1 MNKKRSKGSGFCR
14 VPHQAAFPAAVSI
27 ATAVSFALYGLAQ
40 PAAAEPADQSP
51 SGLQEITVTATRR
64 EEALEAVPYSLSVI
78 SSDQLAAAGVTDLM
92 SLSTQVPGLS
102 MYDYGARFA
111 GAVTPIIRGINAT
124 GSPARGFRSFEQ
136 APVGTYIGNS
146 PIDGYFQLD
155 DLKRVEVLRGPQG
168 TLYGAGALGGALR
181 LIPNSPE
188 LNTWGGSIEASSSR
202 LAHSDGTGYSLKG
215 MANIP
220 LGDTLAFRAAA
231 KYAYEPGWIKVFG
244 LLDRTSNGLYGT
256 PVLADPGDPVN
267 SPPIYSSRNDWNYQ
281 KTFSGRASL
290 LFKPNDTF
298 SAELAILNSHVT
310 GDGGPQVNPDCAG
323 GVPPLDPATTYPAG
337 GKYQEFAL
345 VDEPFNR
352 TTNLLSLDASYDA
365 GFATLSSTT
374 SYHTTSG
381 SLIQDST
388 FDYAGFDGGY
398 FLPYYAG
405 VPTNPRFIYPFQF
418 TDSAHPFT
426 EEMRL
431 VSKADP
437 ANIFDYVVGVFY
449 ENQTRHGA
457 WYVANPGS
465 PERSVSEGCTGYVY
479 AGSNFPNCLVLSGPN
494 DLTFQQIDTQ
504 NFEDRS
510 VFGELTWHFVT
521 HGQITFGVR
530 HYDQKFTDSQ
540 LYQDFTFPVLIPP
553 TPYNAP
559 ASKTVGKVDPSYEY
573 GDHQFVYA
581 LWSQGFRRGG
591 ANSVPANGIFQE
603 SPLLRDYQPDKTN
616 NYETGLKGRFNSG
629 LSYTFALFD
638 IKWDKPQISS
648 SLPSGNLAVYNGN
661 TAESKGFE
669 FESTGPLFLPR
680 LSYSVGFAYAD
691 AKLTSNFALPANNGT
706 GTIVP
711 GLLSGTAGEQL
722 PGSPKTSASAGLIY
736 DMTPLPGY
744 DLSLS
749 ATGVYRSAVALQ
761 VAPTLGST
769 TVQHSS
775 SYETMNLAAALSRE
789 SWRFTL
795 YVTNVFDKEEI
806 LAPPSQPNQVDNLT
820 NDYLVNPPREIGV
833 RVGYSF

>member
-1 MNKKRSKGSGFCR
+1 MKSRRAKSPVINKGPDARCP
-14 VPHQAAFPAAVSI
+14 VATNIAAAVF
-27 ATAVSFALYGLAQ
+27 FALYGLPH
-40 PAAAEPADQSP
+40 PAAADTADQP
-51 SGLQEITVTATRR
+51 PDALQEITVTATRR
-64 EEALEAVPYSLSVI
+64 AQTLEAVPYSLSVI
-78 SSDQLAAAGVTDLM
+78 SAEQIDASGATDIATLA
-92 SLSTQVPGLS
+92 TQVPGLS

-111 GAVTPIIRGINAT
+111 GATAPIIRGINAT
-124 GSPARGFRSFEQ
+124 GSPARGFRTFEQ
-136 APVGTYIGNS
+136 DPVGTYVGNS

-155 DLKRVEVLRGPQG
+155 DLQRIEVLRGPQG

-181 LIPNSPE
+181 LIPNSPQ
-188 LNTWGGSIEASSSR
+188 LNTYSGSLEASGSR

-215 MANIP
+215 MANLP
-220 LGDTLAFRAAA
+220 LGDILAFRAAA
-231 KYAYEPGWIKVFG
+231 KYAYEPGWIKAFG
-244 LLDRTSNGLYGT
+244 LLERTNNGLYGA
-256 PVLADPGDPVN
+256 PVLADPSDPVG
-267 SPPIYSSRNDWNYQ
+267 SSPIYTSRNDWNYQ

-290 LFKPNDTF
+290 LFKPNEAF
-298 SAELAILNSHVT
+298 SAELAILNAHVT
-310 GDGGPQVNPDCAG
+310 GDGGPQVNPDFAG
-323 GVPPLDPATTYPAG
+323 GISPLDPATTYPAG
-337 GKYQEFAL
+337 GRYQEFAL

-352 TTNLLSLDASYDA
+352 TTNLTSLDASYDA

-381 SLIQDST
+381 SLVQDST

-418 TDSAHPFT
+418 TDSAHTFT

-437 ANIFDYVVGVFY
+437 ANLFDYVVGVFY
-449 ENQTRHGA
+449 EKQTRHGA
-457 WYVANPGS
+457 WYVTNPGS
-465 PERSVSEGCTGYVY
+465 PERSVAQGCTGYVF
-479 AGSNFPNCLVLSGPN
+479 AGSTFPNCLVLSGPN

-510 VFGELTWHFVT
+510 VFGELTWHFMPR
-521 HGQITFGVR
+521 GQITLGVR
-530 HYDQKFTDSQ
+530 HYSQKFTDAQ
-540 LYQDFTFPVLIPP
+540 LYQDFTFPILIPP
-553 TPYNAP
+553 IPYQAP

-573 GDHQFVYA
+573 ADHQFVYA

-616 NYETGLKGRFNSG
+616 NYEAGLKGRFSNG
-629 LSYTFALFD
+629 LSYTFAIFD

-648 SLPSGNLAVYNGN
+648 SLPSGNLAVYNAN

-669 FESTGPLFLPR
+669 LESTGPLFVPR

-722 PGSPKTSASAGLIY
+722 PGSPKTSVSTALIY
-736 DMTPLPGY
+736 DLNLTPGY
-744 DLSLS
+744 GLALS
-749 ATGVYRSAVALQ
+749 ANGVYRSAVALQ
-761 VAPTLGST
+761 VAPTVGTT

-775 SYETMNLAAALSRE
+775 SFEIMNLNAVLSHE
-789 SWRFTL
+789 SWRMTL
-795 YVTNVFDKEEI
+795 YVTNVFDKQEI

-820 NDYLVNPPREIGV
+820 NDYLVNPPREIGI
-833 RVGYSF
+833 RMGYFF